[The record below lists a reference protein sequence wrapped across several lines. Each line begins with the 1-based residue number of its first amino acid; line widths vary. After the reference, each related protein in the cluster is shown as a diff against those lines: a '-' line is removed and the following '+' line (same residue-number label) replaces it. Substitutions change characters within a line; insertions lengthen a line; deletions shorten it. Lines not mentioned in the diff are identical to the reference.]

1 MLSQDGLRS
10 DSFRRI
16 YLLMSSLKTKSLD
29 TKESLRTLPNTLRL
43 SAGCWQLP
51 RISQLEETAGGG
63 GHEAGGWADC

>member
-29 TKESLRTLPNTLRL
+29 TKESLRTLPNRTGYGEDHLSFRVLLQILLWRL
-43 SAGCWQLP
+43 LSSL
-51 RISQLEETAGGG
+51 SV
-63 GHEAGGWADC
+63 